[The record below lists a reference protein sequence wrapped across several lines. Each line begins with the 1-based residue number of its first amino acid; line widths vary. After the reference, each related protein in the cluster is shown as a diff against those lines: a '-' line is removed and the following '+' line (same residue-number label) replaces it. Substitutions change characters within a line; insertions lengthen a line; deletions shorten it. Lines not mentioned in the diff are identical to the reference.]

1 MFSKKKALTLAVAA
15 ATLLSLTA
23 CSSSGSSTG
32 SSKSVS
38 AGGGKQYRVALSM
51 SYSGNDW
58 QGEAAN
64 LIKVTAA
71 KDPLKSKITELK
83 TFVSGTQAQNQ
94 ISQLQQMI
102 ASHYDVIIIYP
113 ISPTA
118 LNATIKQGCNA
129 GIVMMTYDA
138 SVTEPCAHNVTFDQ
152 SGAGTKTA
160 EALADLMGNKGNVVL
175 ITGVAGTSVD
185 ADRTKAAKA
194 VFAQRGIKM
203 LDECAGNWAQGPAGE
218 CMNRFLAAFP
228 DINGVW
234 AQVGGPA
241 VLAALDAAGKP
252 YVPILSESENR
263 FRQQLIDPK
272 YKAKGLSGATY
283 GSPPWQGA
291 AALQMAVDS
300 LDNGTKLDSVI
311 KVDYPFLKETE
322 IKSCVEG
329 SLQDMKAGCNT
340 FTSPSVPAGFMA
352 DWYDP
357 KWTGNITLKEVISG
371 QAAS

>member
-1 MFSKKKALTLAVAA
+1 MMTKRRPRLLCVTAAL
-15 ATLLSLTA
+15 LLILSA
-23 CSSSGSSTG
+23 CSSGSTKTTSATG
-32 SSKSVS
+32 PH
-38 AGGGKQYRVALSM
+38 QYRVALSM

-71 KDPLKSKITELK
+71 KDPFKSKISELK
-83 TFVSGTQAQNQ
+83 VFVAGTQAQNQ

-102 ASHYDVIIIYP
+102 AAKYDAIIVYP

-118 LNATIKQGCNA
+118 LNATIKQGCSA

-138 SVTEPCAHNVTFDQ
+138 SVTEPCAHNITFDQ
-152 SGAGTKTA
+152 TGAGTKTA

-185 ADRTKAAKA
+185 SDRTAGAKA
-194 VFAQRGIKM
+194 VFAKRGIKV

-228 DINGVW
+228 NINGVW

-241 VLAALDAAGKP
+241 VLAALDAAGRP
-252 YVPILSESENR
+252 YVPIVSESENR
-263 FRQQLIDPK
+263 FRQQLIDPT
-272 YKAKGLSGATY
+272 YKAKGLTGASY

-291 AALQMAVDS
+291 AALQLAIDS
-300 LDNGTKLDSVI
+300 LDKGTKLGSIIDVG
-311 KVDYPFLKETE
+311 YPFIQQSQVKP
-322 IKSCVEG
+322 CVNGTLE
-329 SLQDMKAGCNT
+329 DMKSGCNT
-340 FTSPSVPAGFMA
+340 FTSPTVPAGFLA

-357 KWTGNITLKEVISG
+357 KWTGSITLSEVLSG
-371 QAAS
+371 NPAS